1 MTVPHRKPTAH
12 DSAIVVRRRLQS
24 MMENGHLPADGR
36 LPTERQL
43 SESMGIGRRAVRA
56 ALETLYA
63 EGMIWR
69 QQGKGTFAGQAP
81 DKTQILAAEIVG
93 ETNFAEVMDARLC
106 IEPTLAALCAKRAL
120 PADIDRMRN
129 LARRAVEASDPVSIE
144 LWDGAL
150 HRLIARAAGNKPL
163 LTAFSMIDEIRGNES
178 WRDLRAKARSLET
191 LKVSDREHHAII
203 DTIEAGNSEAAEHAM
218 RSHLTTLANNLNR
231 ILGRI
236 GSNLNL
242 IGADTLLPRDRKP
255 KVSDPS
261 LSVDTIAAAEQLMG
275 LHYTVQERQQMLD
288 NLAGQITSAVQ
299 RRAVPLANSVPMAM
313 RFDPRLPGFAMPHA
327 ADALRLTKPDP
338 AFPTLNDDIAF
349 APITELAAWI
359 KGGRLT
365 SRRLTQIYLDRI
377 AALGPKLE
385 CFAVVTGDQALTEA
399 DAADALTRSGVNL
412 GPLHGIPY
420 GLKDLFDTKGVVT
433 GWGAEPFRDRVPD
446 QDATIVTRLRA
457 AGAVL
462 LGKTTVGA
470 LAYNDIW
477 YGGLT
482 RNPWNLN
489 EGSSGS
495 SAGSA
500 SATAA
505 GLCAFAIGTETLGSI
520 TSPSQRCGTTG
531 LRPTFGRVSRAGCMA
546 LCNSLD
552 KVGPICRSVED
563 TAIVLSVLNGVDG
576 QDRSSIAAPFVFDAC
591 ASVRD
596 IRVGY
601 LPEAFGEGA
610 TAVDHAALVATRALG
625 VKVAAVSLP
634 DLPYGALMNI
644 LFAEAAAS
652 FEHLTLSGLDDTLTW
667 QDAAAWPNAMR
678 KARFLS
684 AVDHVQLD
692 RLRYLVMQ
700 ALDGLFTQCDVLIG
714 PFMTGPMLIASNF
727 TGHPCLHLR
736 AGFED
741 LGTRS
746 PASLAS
752 GSLTTGDADL
762 TGRTYTVPQG
772 ISLWGRLFDEGPI
785 LNLGMALESALGV
798 ANRRPGFPA

>member
-1 MTVPHRKPTAH
+1 VTT
-12 DSAIVVRRRLQS
+12 DI
-24 MMENGHLPADGR
+24 
-36 LPTERQL
+36 
-43 SESMGIGRRAVRA
+43 
-56 ALETLYA
+56 
-63 EGMIWR
+63 
-69 QQGKGTFAGQAP
+69 
-81 DKTQILAAEIVG
+81 
-93 ETNFAEVMDARLC
+93 
-106 IEPTLAALCAKRAL
+106 TLA
-120 PADIDRMRN
+120 
-129 LARRAVEASDPVSIE
+129 
-144 LWDGAL
+144 
-150 HRLIARAAGNKPL
+150 
-163 LTAFSMIDEIRGNES
+163 
-178 WRDLRAKARSLET
+178 
-191 LKVSDREHHAII
+191 
-203 DTIEAGNSEAAEHAM
+203 TIEAAERLMA
-218 RSHLTTLANNLNR
+218 
-231 ILGRI
+231 
-236 GSNLNL
+236 
-242 IGADTLLPRDRKP
+242 
-255 KVSDPS
+255 VS
-261 LSVDTIAAAEQLMG
+261 
-275 LHYTVQERQQMLD
+275 YTPTERQQMLD
-288 NLAGQITSAVQ
+288 NLEGQITSAIA
-299 RRAVPLANSVPMAM
+299 RRAVHLDNSVPMAM
-313 RFDPRLPGFAMPHA
+313 RFDPRLPGFAMPHG
-327 ADALRLTKPDP
+327 ADAL
-338 AFPTLNDDIAF
+338 TLSAVTAPLPGSDEDIAF
-349 APITELAAWI
+349 APVTHLSAWI
-359 KGGRLT
+359 RSGALT

-377 AALGPKLE
+377 AAIGPRLE
-385 CFAVVTGDQALTEA
+385 CFAAVTPEVALAEA
-399 DAADALTRSGVNL
+399 DAADALTSAGISL

-420 GLKDLFDTKGVVT
+420 ALKDLFDAKGIVT
-433 GWGAEPFRDRVPD
+433 GWGAEPFQHRIPEA
-446 QDATIVTRLRA
+446 DATIVRLLRS

-462 LGKTTVGA
+462 LGKATVGA

-477 YGGLT
+477 YGGVT

-531 LRPTFGRVSRAGCMA
+531 LRPTFGRVSRAGGMA

-563 TAIVLSVLNGVDG
+563 TAIVLAALNGADVA
-576 QDRSSIAAPFVFDAC
+576 DRSTIAAPFVFDAT
-591 ASVRD
+591 AP
-596 IRVGY
+596 IAHLKVGY

-610 TAVDHAALVATRALG
+610 TAIDHAALAAVRTLG
-625 VKVAAVSLP
+625 LEVVEVSLP

-652 FEHLTLSGLDDTLTW
+652 FEELTLTNTDDTLTW

-692 RLRYLVMQ
+692 RLRYVVMQ

-714 PFMTGPMLIASNF
+714 PFMTGPMLIASNY

-752 GSLTTGDADL
+752 GSLTTGEAD
-762 TGRTYTVPQG
+762 TAGRTFTVPQG

-785 LNLGMALESALGV
+785 LNLGMALEAALGV
-798 ANRRPGFPA
+798 ADHRPAFPS